1 MAGGAEQTAR
11 VSQYKGKFL
20 VIVFYRADWECEE
33 RVAALA
39 GAAAR
44 LPGTVLV
51 GQQGLQIC
59 CRQIP

>member
-51 GQQGLQIC
+51 G
-59 CRQIP
+59 